1 MASKAKRHVAE
12 PKQQSKA
19 VPPVPQFNHLGSFKQ
34 FKDARREWRG
44 LCDRRVAMVNDV
56 LDGPAHAEFVRIVER
71 MDELAKQIV
80 QSAGAGQGFD
90 GVLDVAVF
98 KGRFVYEHYDRLRTI
113 PASGA
118 WYLAFEL
125 CLVGDY
131 RKRER

>member
-1 MASKAKRHVAE
+1 MSKAKRHVAE
-12 PKQQSKA
+12 AKQQSKA
-19 VPPVPQFNHLGSFKQ
+19 APPVPQFNHIGSLKQ
-34 FKDARREWRG
+34 FKEARREWRG
-44 LCDRRVAMVNDV
+44 LCDRRLAMVKEV

-71 MDELAKQIV
+71 MDELATQIV
-80 QSAGAGQGFD
+80 QSAGAGHLGFD
-90 GVLDVAVF
+90 GALDVAVF

-125 CLVGDY
+125 CHVDDC